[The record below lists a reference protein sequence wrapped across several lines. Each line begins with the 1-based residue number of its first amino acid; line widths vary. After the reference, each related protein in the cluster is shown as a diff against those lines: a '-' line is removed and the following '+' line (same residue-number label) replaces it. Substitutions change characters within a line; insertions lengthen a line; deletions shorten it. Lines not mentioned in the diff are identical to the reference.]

1 MSQTIE
7 AATPHAAPSARKKL
21 FESDSWPAYLL
32 RRLGTFVVSLWA
44 LVTAAFLMLQLIPGD
59 PVRLA
64 LGLNAPVE
72 LVESTRSQLGYDLP
86 LYQQYFRF
94 IGGLL
99 SGNPGD
105 SITLR
110 TPVLEV
116 IGTRLPAT
124 LELAFLTVITVLVI
138 GIPLGLI
145 FAALT
150 RGGRRR
156 GVEIGYTATSG
167 TIAVIPEFMF
177 GTALVYLFA
186 VTFPILPVAGRG
198 GPESYILPVAAMSIG
213 TIASMSRIVRAEAL
227 SVLDMDYIRTARAK
241 RMSAARM
248 YFRHAMPNLLTSTLT
263 LAGLLLGGLIAGTV
277 LIESIFAWPG
287 MGLAL
292 VKAITEKDYPL
303 AQTLVVIYGSI
314 VLFIN
319 FIVDVVLALIDPR
332 STIREN

>member
-1 MSQTIE
+1 MRE
-7 AATPHAAPSARKKL
+7 AVKSVSAPIVRTKRFDAN
-21 FESDSWPAYLL
+21 SWPAYLL
-32 RRLGTFVVSLWA
+32 RRFGTFVISLWA

-64 LGLNAPVE
+64 LGMNAPVE
-72 LVESTRSQLGYDLP
+72 LVESTRSALGYDLP
-86 LYQQYFRF
+86 LWQQYFRF

-99 SGNPGD
+99 TGDPGD

-116 IGTRLPAT
+116 IGSRLPAT
-124 LELAFLTVITVLVI
+124 LELAVLTVITVLVLAIPI
-138 GIPLGLI
+138 GLA

-167 TIAVIPEFMF
+167 ALAVVPEFMF

-198 GPESYILPVAAMSIG
+198 GIETYILPVAAMSIG
-213 TIASMSRIVRAEAL
+213 ATASMSRIVRAEAL
-227 SVLDMDYIRTARAK
+227 GVLDMDYIRTARAK
-241 RMSAARM
+241 RMPMARL

-277 LIESIFAWPG
+277 LVESIFAWPG

-292 VKAITEKDYPL
+292 VKSITEKDYPL
-303 AQTLVVIYGSI
+303 AQTLVVVYGSI
-314 VLFIN
+314 VLLVN